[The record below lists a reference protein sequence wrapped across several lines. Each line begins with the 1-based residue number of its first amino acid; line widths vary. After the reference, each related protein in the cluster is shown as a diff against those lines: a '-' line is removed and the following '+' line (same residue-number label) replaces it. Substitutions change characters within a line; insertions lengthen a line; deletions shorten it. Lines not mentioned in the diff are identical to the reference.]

1 MIDLAIDGDYDRGLP
16 ERRMR
21 VRRRDAV
28 TAGTNPDP
36 PKSGVQFSGTIAA
49 GSSRHEGQADVSTQ
63 QAPPR
68 EGRMAS
74 V

>member
-36 PKSGVQFSGTIAA
+36 AEKRGPIQRHD
-49 GSSRHEGQADVSTQ
+49 SR
-63 QAPPR
+63 R
-68 EGRMAS
+68 
-74 V
+74 